1 MRPTNEDYK
10 YKAVC
15 FDWMQENE
23 EVGELD
29 FIDALTMQQ
38 LAESLADELCW
49 DQPIHHQE
57 QQQQQVELLDQRQKR
72 TNTNTTGFPF
82 LGDMSRR
89 PYAEADEVFLP
100 TAPAI
105 NAGGN
110 DSLFSFTGGGKSEQL
125 MSFSA
130 SREPKQKESN
140 GGGNTTAAAGRTPLT
155 TMEGSSKGGRRP
167 SSGVVHEHVVAE
179 RKRREK
185 MNHQFAA
192 LASIIPDITKVS

>member
-1 MRPTNEDYK
+1 
-10 YKAVC
+10 
-15 FDWMQENE
+15 MQENE

-49 DQPIHHQE
+49 DQQQTIHHQE
-57 QQQQQVELLDQRQKR
+57 HEQQQVVELLDQRQQR